1 MTTQTTSRTE
11 IETRII
17 AQAEQDPIFRQQ
29 LLQDAKGVLTSFL
42 GVTLP
47 AGMSITVLEE
57 QPGQH
62 YLVLPAALPAV
73 DALPLDDL
81 ELALVGG
88 GRTLRPFPIR
98 CDDTL
103 IASSAERP
111 RTSC

>member
-1 MTTQTTSRTE
+1 MTTQTQSRAE
-11 IETRII
+11 VEARII
-17 AQAEQDPIFRQQ
+17 TQAERDPAFRQW
-29 LLQDAKGVLTSFL
+29 LLQEPKAAVADLMGI
-42 GVTLP
+42 TLP
-47 AGMSITVLEE
+47 PGMSITVLEE

-88 GRTLRPFPIR
+88 GRTLRPVPIH
-98 CDDTL
+98 CTDTL
-103 IASSAERP
+103 AASSAERP

>member
-1 MTTQTTSRTE
+1 MTTHATSRSE

-29 LLQDAKGVLTSFL
+29 LLQDAKSTLASFL

-47 AGMSITVLEE
+47 TGMSITVLEE

-62 YLVLPAALPAV
+62 YLVLPAALPTV

-88 GRTLRPFPIR
+88 GRTLRPAPFP
-98 CDDTL
+98 CSDTL
-103 IASSAERP
+103 VVRSAERP

>member
-1 MTTQTTSRTE
+1 MTMTIQSRAE
-11 IETRII
+11 IEARII
-17 AQAEQDPIFRQQ
+17 DQAERDPAFRQR
-29 LLQDAKGVLTSFL
+29 LLQEPKAAVADLL

-62 YLVLPAALPAV
+62 YLVLPPPPL

-88 GRTLRPFPIR
+88 GRTLRPMPVT
-98 CDDTL
+98 CSDTL
-103 IASSAERP
+103 VVRSAERP